1 MQVVQN
7 SSGPVIEDTKIE
19 SEKVKVKSNLSND
32 EDNNWANFDNF
43 NEIT

>member
-1 MQVVQN
+1 MQVVQTET
-7 SSGPVIEDTKIE
+7 IEDTKTE
-19 SEKVKVKSNLSND
+19 SEKTKVKSNLSND